1 MIDNVLEIRNFV
13 DKNDDFYQQK
23 VERKIKETFYDNT
36 YYEKYP
42 SARGEIS
49 LFRAVI
55 MQAITDCYTLSKRTE
70 DANARYDAVEWFKLD
85 NYDFLKICRYA
96 DMDPEF
102 VLSKAKDSIS
112 NGCIWRKNCP
122 KEKKLKEMD
131 RDIFDAKVISLNPE
145 LFKKRVS
152 NM

>member
-1 MIDNVLEIRNFV
+1 MIDNVLEIKNFV
-13 DKNDDFYQQK
+13 YKNK
-23 VERKIKETFYDNT
+23 VEKKIKETFYDNT
-36 YYEKYP
+36 YYEKFP

-70 DANARYDAVEWFKLD
+70 DANARYDAVEWFRLD

-102 VLSKAKDSIS
+102 VLSKAKEAIS

-131 RDIFDAKVISLNPE
+131 REIFDSKVISLNPE
-145 LFKKRVS
+145 LFTKRVS